1 MQLQATGSSALASD
15 FSGGRCACVCER
27 ETERKQRG
35 KLSSKTLSHEMNE
48 ASIKARKTEMKI
60 RGGKKSKTEAL
71 TEIVQLFESKAV
83 KEKDNLAFQNAK

>member
-1 MQLQATGSSALASD
+1 
-15 FSGGRCACVCER
+15 
-27 ETERKQRG
+27 
-35 KLSSKTLSHEMNE
+35 
-48 ASIKARKTEMKI
+48 MKI